1 MTLADAFR
9 ARRNYFLGALTI
21 LLVDQA
27 TKVAADLALAGR
39 RAVTIIPGFFDLAY
53 SRNRGG
59 LFGYF
64 GSLEDPWR
72 ILLLTL
78 FPLAAVVVIA
88 LFLAKTDEPD
98 RSTLAGLAAIL
109 GGATGNLIDR
119 SIRGEV
125 VDFLDVYVS
134 HERSAAWL
142 TERFGT
148 AHWPTFNVADSA
160 IVCGAAL
167 LLLDVLRPERKPAS
181 TGAKG

>member
-1 MTLADAFR
+1 MTLAGDVL
-9 ARRNYFLGALTI
+9 ARKPYFLGSLAI

-27 TKVAADLALAGR
+27 TKVLADFRLAGR
-39 RAVTIIPGFFDLAY
+39 GAVTIIPGVFDLSY

-64 GSLEDPWR
+64 GTLDDPWR

-88 LFLAKTDEPD
+88 IFLAKTDEPD

-134 HERSAAWL
+134 HDRLAAWL
-142 TERFGT
+142 VERFGT

-167 LLLDVLRPERKPAS
+167 LLLDVLRPARKQAP
-181 TGAKG
+181 TGTAR